1 VAVRW
6 SPYQKVE
13 YESSRNIFVNG
24 IGHQQMWSAAT
35 LQQSFY
41 TIPYRYRAYRQ
52 LPPPQDVLV
61 IGAGSGNDVAAA
73 LLSGAARVDAVEIDP
88 VIADLGS
95 KYHPERPYQDAR
107 VHLVVDDARAFMHYT
122 TRKYDLIVFA
132 QTDSLI
138 KVSPLAQLRLE
149 NYLFTAESIR
159 TAVHLLKEEGNLLFY
174 NFYRLP
180 WITRK
185 LELMIHQAIGVYPVA
200 LSPRNSDFVVLIAD
214 PRNPAPEAPVGYAD
228 VSIPTDD
235 WPFLYLQTR
244 GIPAMYLNVLLALGL
259 LIVLFA
265 LYLQISARQRYALA
279 QSRALIKG
287 AFFFMGLAFLLLE
300 TKSVIQFSLLFGTT
314 WLNNSLVFLAV
325 LLFVLLAN
333 YLVSWFSRPWTL
345 PMACVL
351 LSGCCVVQL
360 LYPLARLLAVQHVAL
375 RFVLASVLTFS
386 PIFFA
391 NLLFSMT
398 LRDRPLAEHLFGW
411 NLLGAF

>member
-1 VAVRW
+1 
-6 SPYQKVE
+6 
-13 YESSRNIFVNG
+13 
-24 IGHQQMWSAAT
+24 
-35 LQQSFY
+35 
-41 TIPYRYRAYRQ
+41 
-52 LPPPQDVLV
+52 
-61 IGAGSGNDVAAA
+61 
-73 LLSGAARVDAVEIDP
+73 VDAVEIDP
-88 VIADLGS
+88 VIADLGRT
-95 KYHPERPYQDAR
+95 YHPERPYQDAR
-107 VHLVVDDARAFMHYT
+107 VHLVVDDARAFMNYT

-138 KVSPLAQLRLE
+138 KVSPIGQLRLE
-149 NYLFTAESIR
+149 NYIFTAESIR
-159 TAVHLLKEEGNLLFY
+159 TAVHLLKEDGVLLFY

-200 LSPRNSDFVVLIAD
+200 LSPRNSDFAVLIAD
-214 PRNPAPEAPVGYAD
+214 PRNPAQEAPVGYAD

-244 GIPAMYLNVLLALGL
+244 GIPAMYLHVLLALGL
-259 LIVLFA
+259 VIVLFA

-287 AFFFMGLAFLLLE
+287 AFFCMGLAFLLLE

-325 LLFVLLAN
+325 LVFVLLAN
-333 YLVSWFSRPWTL
+333 YLVRWFPRLWTL
-345 PMACVL
+345 QAVCVL

-360 LYPLARLLAVQHVAL
+360 LYPLARLLVVQSVAL
-375 RFVLASVLTFS
+375 RFVLASLVTFS

-411 NLLGAF
+411 NLLGAFCGGVLEYTSMAVGYNCLSFLVLISYTIAFVLVVIDKKRQQALSPVTVASPILRQ